1 MINDKIKAKQME
13 CEGGKGLV
21 ILRIERDDRIKGRR
35 LQNRYNRTNHGKG
48 RCRRLRSK
56 KMQMSSSKKEQF

>member
-13 CEGGKGLV
+13 CEGRKGLV

-35 LQNRYNRTNHGKG
+35 LQNR
-48 RCRRLRSK
+48 
-56 KMQMSSSKKEQF
+56 